1 MLWRGGGFRAKI
13 AGMNFRSLG
22 VAKMNCSFVIEWHLL
37 PKIWYF
43 LLGKIVS
50 SQPSTWTNS
59 ILRDDGKGIPAVI
72 LVHATCGLLRWKLMG
87 EGVFFVRLR
96 LWFVFTSFLMS
107 LTIGQRTRV
116 PTTHTATALRSRPPI
131 PSTTVTPS
139 TTKTAK
145 TTARTTATT
154 TTTTA
159 KRQRQRH
166 VVLLQILTVYSS
178 PIPGRPKVFA
188 RHSQAIDQYLTEG
201 RVGNGGCDPAA
212 DLMSICWVWWW
223 IAWFVSF
230 HPENGGRLPCWIC
243 WAFFSDGVL
252 KNHLSEGCSVWLPH
266 QLAVLDSRWWVINYP
281 KHLDDLHGHDWLV
294 KILIILIIILKIN
307 LILLL
312 LVSPRHHYQ

>member
-1 MLWRGGGFRAKI
+1 MPCARQPHISSTPMCPETWGNEQNLKKVPSLVDALGGGGAVSAAKT

-22 VAKMNCSFVIEWHLL
+22 VSKMNCSLGIEWHLL
-37 PKIWYF
+37 PKILYF

-59 ILRDDGKGIPAVI
+59 ILRDDRKGIPAVI

-116 PTTHTATALRSRPPI
+116 PTTHTHTATALRSPPPI

-145 TTARTTATT
+145 TTARTTATST

-230 HPENGGRLPCWIC
+230 HPENGGRLPCW
-243 WAFFSDGVL
+243 AFFQM
-252 KNHLSEGCSVWLPH
+252 GC
-266 QLAVLDSRWWVINYP
+266 
-281 KHLDDLHGHDWLV
+281 
-294 KILIILIIILKIN
+294 
-307 LILLL
+307 
-312 LVSPRHHYQ
+312 